1 MHGTRLSLV
10 IAKID
15 TQTKLQY
22 ALNDAGYQIFST
34 HSNGTEALRAIRHS
48 PPDIAI
54 IDYSL
59 MDLSGLRLCRIL
71 CEESICACVLLT
83 PHSEKPHCEA
93 ELGNYAVEVLA
104 KPVKRDELI
113 MSIEVLRKSID
124 KILRLER
131 EVQRLKDAAQARIF
145 IDIAKGIIMESGIDE
160 KTAYSAMRKASMD
173 MRTPIKE
180 IALKII
186 DGRLQ
191 WRDICS
197 EN

>member
-1 MHGTRLSLV
+1 MHGTRLTLV
-10 IAKID
+10 FAKLD

-22 ALNDAGYQIFST
+22 TLNDAGYQVFGT
-34 HSNGTEALRAIRHS
+34 YTTGTEALRAIRHS
-48 PPDIAI
+48 PPDIAV

-59 MDLSGLRLCRIL
+59 SDLSGLRLCRIL
-71 CEESICACVLLT
+71 CEESICACVLLV
-83 PHSEKPHCEA
+83 PQSEKTHCEA
-93 ELGNYAVEVLA
+93 ELGNYAAEVLT
-104 KPVKRDELI
+104 KPVKRDELM

-186 DGRLQ
+186 DGRLK
-191 WRDICS
+191 WRDIS
-197 EN
+197 V